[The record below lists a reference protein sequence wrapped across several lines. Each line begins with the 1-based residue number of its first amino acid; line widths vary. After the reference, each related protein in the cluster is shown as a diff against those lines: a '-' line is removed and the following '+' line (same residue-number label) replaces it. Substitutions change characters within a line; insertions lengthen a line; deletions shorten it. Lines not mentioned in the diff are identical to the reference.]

1 MTDDLELEL
10 LVEAIYRKF
19 HYDFRNYAPSSL
31 KRRFQDARIRFGC
44 TTLSDLQT
52 LLLHD
57 ETVFPRL
64 IRSLT
69 VQVTDLFRDPQ
80 FFLALRRDIAPHLRT
95 YPSLRVWIAG
105 CSTGEEAYSFAIL
118 LQEESLLGNAI
129 IYATDINPDSLATAE
144 AGRYSLDR
152 VPTFAENHRR
162 SGARGPLSDHY
173 TAAYGHAMFNRS
185 LRKKI
190 VFSDHS
196 LATDGSFAEMQLISC
211 RNVMIYFDRVL
222 QGRALGLFD
231 DSLCRRGFLG
241 IGPRE
246 SLRFTGHERSFA
258 ELSERWYRRC

>member
-1 MTDDLELEL
+1 VTEALELDL

-19 HYDFRNYAPSSL
+19 HHDFRNYAPSSL

-44 TTLSDLQT
+44 ATLSDLQA

-57 ETVFPRL
+57 DTVFPRL

-80 FFLALRRDIAPHLRT
+80 FFLVLRRDIAPVLRT

-118 LQEESLLGNAI
+118 LQEESLLGNAF

-152 VPTFAENHRR
+152 IPTFTENHRR
-162 SGARGPLSDHY
+162 SGARGPLSEHY

-222 QGRALGLFD
+222 QERALGLFD

-241 IGPRE
+241 IGARE
-246 SLRFTGHERSFA
+246 SLRFTSHEHSFA

>member
-1 MTDDLELEL
+1 MTETLELEL

-19 HYDFRNYAPSSL
+19 HHDFRNYAPSSL
-31 KRRFQDARIRFGC
+31 KRRLQDARIRFGC
-44 TTLSDLQT
+44 ATLSDLQA

-57 ETVFPRL
+57 DAVFPRL

-80 FFLALRRDIAPHLRT
+80 FFLILRRDIAPLLRT

-129 IYATDINPDSLATAE
+129 IYATDINLESLATAE

-152 VPTFAENHRR
+152 IPTFAENHRR
-162 SGARGPLSDHY
+162 SGARGQLSDHY

-222 QGRALGLFD
+222 QERALGLFD
-231 DSLCRRGFLG
+231 ESLCRRGFLG
-241 IGPRE
+241 IGARE
-246 SLRFTGHERSFA
+246 SLRFTSHEQRFA

>member
-1 MTDDLELEL
+1 VSDDLELEL
-10 LVEAIYRKF
+10 LLEAIYRRF
-19 HYDFRNYAPSSL
+19 HHDFRNYAPSSL
-31 KRRFQDARIRFGC
+31 KRRFEDARIRFGC
-44 TTLSDLQT
+44 ATLSDLQT

-57 ETVFPRL
+57 ETAFPHL
-64 IRSLT
+64 IRSIT

-80 FFLALRRDIAPHLRT
+80 FFWILRRDIVPLLRT

-118 LQEESLLGNAI
+118 LQEEGLLGNAI
-129 IYATDINPDSLATAE
+129 IYATDINPESLATAD
-144 AGRYSLDR
+144 AGRYSLER
-152 VPTFAENHRR
+152 IPAFADNHRS

-211 RNVMIYFDRVL
+211 RNVMIYFDRPL
-222 QGRALGLFD
+222 QLRALGLFN

-246 SLRFTGHERSFA
+246 SLRFTGCEQRFT

>member
-1 MTDDLELEL
+1 MTEDLELEL
-10 LVEAIYRKF
+10 LVEAIYRRF
-19 HYDFRNYAPSSL
+19 HHDFRNYAPSSL
-31 KRRFQDARIRFGC
+31 RRRFQDARIRLGC
-44 TTLSDLQT
+44 ATLSELQT
-52 LLLHD
+52 QLLHD

-64 IRSLT
+64 IRCLT

-80 FFLALRRDIAPHLRT
+80 FFRILRCEIVPMLRT

-118 LQEESLLGNAI
+118 LQEEGLLGRAI
-129 IYATDINPDSLATAE
+129 IYATDINPDSLDTAD

-152 VPTFAENHRR
+152 IPAFAANHRR

-173 TAAYGHAMFNRS
+173 AAAYGHAMFNRS

-211 RNVMIYFDRVL
+211 RNVMIYFDRTL
-222 QGRALGLFD
+222 QERALGLFD

-241 IGPRE
+241 IGARE
-246 SLRFTGHERSFA
+246 SLRFTSAERSFT

>member
-1 MTDDLELEL
+1 MTEELELEL
-10 LVEAIYRKF
+10 LLEAIYRRF
-19 HYDFRNYAPSSL
+19 HYDFRNYSPSSL

-44 TTLSDLQT
+44 ATLSDLQT
-52 LLLHD
+52 RLLHD
-57 ETVFPRL
+57 ETTFPRL

-69 VQVTDLFRDPQ
+69 VQVTELFRDPQ
-80 FFLALRRDIAPHLRT
+80 FFLILRRDIVPLLRT

-105 CSTGEEAYSFAIL
+105 CSTGEEAYSFAVL
-118 LQEESLLGNAI
+118 LHEEGLLGNAI
-129 IYATDINPDSLATAE
+129 IYATDINPESLETAD

-152 VPTFAENHRR
+152 IPAFADNHRS

-211 RNVMIYFDRVL
+211 RNVMIYFDRAL
-222 QGRALGLFD
+222 QERALGLFH

-241 IGPRE
+241 IGSRE
-246 SLRFTGHERSFA
+246 SLRFTSQERSFT